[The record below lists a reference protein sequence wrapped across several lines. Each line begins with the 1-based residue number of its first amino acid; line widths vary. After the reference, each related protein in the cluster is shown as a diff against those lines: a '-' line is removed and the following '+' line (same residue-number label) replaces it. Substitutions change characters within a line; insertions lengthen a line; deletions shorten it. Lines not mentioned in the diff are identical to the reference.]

1 MEFLNALKS
10 IVNDDGWELLLTDAE
25 NAFNSIS
32 RPVFHWNARVLWT
45 RCSRFLFNSYRGF
58 AVLVLR
64 GCKQYIFS
72 KEGCTQGSGCTMQ
85 AYAIGN
91 LPLVKALK
99 NSSKW
104 IQNWYADD
112 GSCLGEFKNLV
123 EWLKMLLIEGP
134 KR

>member
-32 RPVFHWNARVLWT
+32 RPVFLWNARVLWT
-45 RCSRFLFNSYRGF
+45 RCSRFLSNSYRGF

-72 KEGCTQGSGCTMQ
+72 KEACTQGSECAIQ

-99 NSSKW
+99 NPS
-104 IQNWYADD
+104 
-112 GSCLGEFKNLV
+112 
-123 EWLKMLLIEGP
+123 
-134 KR
+134 